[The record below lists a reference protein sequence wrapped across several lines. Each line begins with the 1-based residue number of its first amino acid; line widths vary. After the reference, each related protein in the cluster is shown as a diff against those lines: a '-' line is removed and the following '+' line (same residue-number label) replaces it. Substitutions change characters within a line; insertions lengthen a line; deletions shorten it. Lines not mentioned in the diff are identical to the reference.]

1 MQIISLREPLK
12 TGDGRTLT
20 ELTMRVPKVKD
31 LKAAQRFGG
40 SDADVEVALIASL
53 VGVVPEDLDELGLA
67 DYRRLQDSFR
77 RFSDPAGGAV
87 EGDGAAGT
95 VVPVPAQ

>member
-1 MQIISLREPLK
+1 MNKIKLHEPLK

-20 ELTMRVPKVKD
+20 ELTMRAPKVKD

-77 RFSDPAGGAV
+77 RFSDPDGGAV
-87 EGDGAAGT
+87 EGDGAAGP